1 MSDRI
6 KDKTAAERALTEYA
20 YEHRFKA
27 ITEDDVAWGKIKL
40 TGSGVHA
47 KETLGV

>member
-1 MSDRI
+1 MNISVAI
-6 KDKTAAERALTEYA
+6 VGKGSEMGIERY
-20 YEHRFKA
+20 K
-27 ITEDDVAWGKIKL
+27 ISEDDVAWGKIKL

>member
-6 KDKTAAERALTEYA
+6 KELT
-20 YEHRFKA
+20 A

>member
-1 MSDRI
+1 MGI
-6 KDKTAAERALTEYA
+6 ERY
-20 YEHRFKA
+20 K
-27 ITEDDVAWGKIKL
+27 ISEDDVAWGKIKL